1 MNRLADIHAKKTIA
15 YEAEIMERGDVR
27 AVGKEQVIALTTSD
41 FLSNEA
47 LEEKNSGLSAWE
59 QATEV
64 LQLTQLGVD
73 RSSWAAFWVT
83 EHGYLCYANEGAC
96 QCLGYSRTQLY
107 QMNIGD
113 IDSEWGAAKWDQWW
127 AAVKLRGSLTLETEH
142 QRADGTAF
150 PVELTANYVELKGS
164 AYLCCFARD
173 ITKTKQ
179 AEVEWRHQQE
189 RERLVGAI
197 ATKIRQSLNL
207 PEILQTTVDEVRQ
220 LLLTDRVLIFKFN
233 PDWTGTVKVESVGQS
248 SFSIL
253 EEIIYDPCFS
263 EEYVRQYQEGR
274 VRAITDIHSDGLDE
288 CHVKF
293 LSQFQVRANLVVPI
307 LFNQELNITTNQQ
320 QLLDHQFSGYN
331 VANSQLWGLLIAHH
345 CQETRQWHEWEMD
358 LLKQLATH
366 AAIAIQQ
373 STLFERLQLAN
384 RELELLATSDSL
396 TGVANRR
403 MFDEHLN
410 REWRRMMREESWLSL
425 ILCDIDYFKRY
436 NDNYGHQAGDACLQ
450 RVATA
455 IRDAVRRPGDLVAR
469 YGGEEFAVILP
480 NTNRTGAL
488 QVAEA
493 IRMSVRDLGIPHCA
507 SGVAWMVTLSLG
519 AATAFPSPN
528 GEPEM
533 LIAAA
538 DQALYE
544 AKAKGRD
551 RLAHSTL
558 QRR

>member
-1 MNRLADIHAKKTIA
+1 
-15 YEAEIMERGDVR
+15 MERGDVT
-27 AVGKEQVIALTTSD
+27 AVGKEQLIALTTSD

-47 LEEKNSGLSAWE
+47 PEEKNSGLSAWE

-107 QMNIGD
+107 QMNIGE
-113 IDSEWGAAKWDQWW
+113 IDPEWGAAKWDQLW
-127 AAVKLRGSLTLETEH
+127 AAVKLRGSLTLETQH

-189 RERLVGAI
+189 RERLVGTI

-207 PEILQTTVDEVRQ
+207 PEILQTTVDEVRP
-220 LLLTDRVLIFKFN
+220 LLQTDRVLIFKFN
-233 PDWTGTVKVESVGQS
+233 PDWTGVVSVESVNDS

-253 EEIIYDPCFS
+253 AQTIYDPCFNRS
-263 EEYVRQYQEGR
+263 YVEQYQEGR
-274 VRAITDIHSDGLDE
+274 VRAVTDIYNEGLDE
-288 CHVKF
+288 CHIQL
-293 LSQFQVRANLVVPI
+293 LSQCQAKANLVVPI
-307 LFNQELNITTNQQ
+307 LFNQELNITANQ
-320 QLLDHQFSGYN
+320 QLLHHQFSGYN
-331 VANSQLWGLLIAHH
+331 TIATSQLWGLLIAHH
-345 CQETRQWHEWEMD
+345 CQGTRQWHEWEID

-403 MFDEHLN
+403 MFDEHLE
-410 REWRRMMREESWLSL
+410 REWRRMLREESWLSL

-455 IRDAVRRPGDLVAR
+455 IGDAVRRPGDLVAR

-493 IRMSVRDLGIPHCA
+493 IRMSVRELGIPHSA

-538 DQALYE
+538 DEALYE